1 LNRLNKDISS
11 MATAKKIVIGTNMTA
26 TPPAQSPVG
35 NPAPTKNA
43 VTKPTVKSPVHSPV
57 NSPVKAAAKAPTPK
71 KATAKKPTPKPAA
84 NKTVKPKKPKL
95 VRDSF
100 TIPKAEYGVLE
111 ELKQRAAQLAHPIKK
126 SELIR
131 AGIKV
136 LASLSGAALLTALN
150 QVPTIKTGRPA
161 GKK

>member
-1 LNRLNKDISS
+1 
-11 MATAKKIVIGTNMTA
+11 MVTAKKIATKAGT
-26 TPPAQSPVG
+26 PAAPQARPEAGNSVPVQSS
-35 NPAPTKNA
+35 AP
-43 VTKPTVKSPVHSPV
+43 KP
-57 NSPVKAAAKAPTPK
+57 AAKAPVKASPKAPAPK
-71 KATAKKPTPKPAA
+71 KVTIKKSAAKPAA
-84 NKTVKPKKPKL
+84 ETTTKPKKPKL

-111 ELKQRAAQLAHPIKK
+111 ELKQRAAQLARPVKK

-131 AGIKV
+131 ASIKV
-136 LASLSGAALLTALN
+136 LASLSGAAFLTALN

>member
-1 LNRLNKDISS
+1 
-11 MATAKKIVIGTNMTA
+11 MATAKKIATKANTA
-26 TPPAQSPVG
+26 AAPQAQTSDANSTPIQ
-35 NPAPTKNA
+35 NT
-43 VTKPTVKSPVHSPV
+43 VTKPMSKSPVEAV
-57 NSPVKAAAKAPTPK
+57 VKAPAPK
-71 KATAKKPTPKPAA
+71 KVAGKKSISTPATDKPT
-84 NKTVKPKKPKL
+84 KPKKPKL

-111 ELKQRAAQLAHPIKK
+111 ELKQRAEKLARPVKK

-131 AGIKV
+131 ASIKV
-136 LASLSGAALLTALN
+136 LASLSGAAFLTALN

>member
-1 LNRLNKDISS
+1 LNRVSKEISKMS
-11 MATAKKIVIGTNMTA
+11 TAKKIVPKVDPAN
-26 TPPAQSPVG
+26 PPQARSSAG
-35 NPAPTKNA
+35 NSAPTQEAA
-43 VTKPTVKSPVHSPV
+43 VTKAKTKSPVE
-57 NSPVKAAAKAPTPK
+57 AAAKAPAPK
-71 KATAKKPTPKPAA
+71 KATAKKSAVKPATDNA
-84 NKTVKPKKPKL
+84 VKTKKPKL

-111 ELKQRAAQLAHPIKK
+111 ELKQRAEKLARPVKK

-136 LASLSGAALLTALN
+136 LASLSGAAFLTALN
-150 QVPTIKTGRPA
+150 HVPTIKTGRPA

>member
-1 LNRLNKDISS
+1 LNRFNKKIST
-11 MATAKKIVIGTNMTA
+11 MATAKKTIATKADTA
-26 TPPAQSPVG
+26 EAPQAQSSVG
-35 NPAPTKNA
+35 SAAPIQNA
-43 VTKPTVKSPVHSPV
+43 VTKAITKSPVEAA
-57 NSPVKAAAKAPTPK
+57 VKAPAPK
-71 KATAKKPTPKPAA
+71 KATAKKATAKKATAKPATDKA
-84 NKTVKPKKPKL
+84 TKPKKPKL

-111 ELKQRAAQLAHPIKK
+111 ELKQRAENLARPVKK

-131 AGIKV
+131 ASIKV
-136 LASLSGAALLTALN
+136 LASLSGAAFLTALN